1 MSNPFTKLVPEQWK
15 ELAEILT
22 APVSWIP
29 GMQRDILAF
38 LLDSSSGWIVGI
50 YWVLLLFPALL
61 WISAVWCTQLSL
73 YTLPFRSGRLEF
85 TKKMLLAWWD
95 SALAVWM
102 FWVGLGRFF
111 VVVAGWVI
119 TLAQLA
125 LKLVMETGR
134 QLVALPFKV
143 TGDMTRSYF
152 TPGVPWIAFLMLMFW
167 SLLEAV
173 IFTYVLLPTI
183 SEVLSGLVGVESH
196 RFTAPFLFVFLFFL
210 ILGSYACVQALIDT
224 AKNREY
230 KFLIQMVLVEV
241 FVMFFEV
248 MFLYRELVDAI
259 SPWIAQHTQEQ
270 FKMGII
276 STLILAVFAWMG
288 VRGMTWFLF
297 GQYGTPPLLAFISR
311 RPLVHP
317 EGDGAMRGAAPA
329 ETPRWWRAPLEDFK
343 READWL
349 HAKSHELME
358 FLTLPF
364 LHVVAASLNFA
375 MILVTSRPFFSIPFK
390 SLKDVLETR
399 ESLTAVH
406 LQPKKAGSRTAF
418 VPRSPRRWSVSR
430 SCWPQRRDATFKR
443 ASGRR
448 P

>member
-85 TKKMLLAWWD
+85 IKKMLLAWWD

-125 LKLVMETGR
+125 LKLIMETGR

-329 ETPRWWRAPLEDFK
+329 ETLRWWRAPLEDFK

-406 LQPKKAGSRTAF
+406 LQPKKAGS
-418 VPRSPRRWSVSR
+418 
-430 SCWPQRRDATFKR
+430 
-443 ASGRR
+443 
-448 P
+448 